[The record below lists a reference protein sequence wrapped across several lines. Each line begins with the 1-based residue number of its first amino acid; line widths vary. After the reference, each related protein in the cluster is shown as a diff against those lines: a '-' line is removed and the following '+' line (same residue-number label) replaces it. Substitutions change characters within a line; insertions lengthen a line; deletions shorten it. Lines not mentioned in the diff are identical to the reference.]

1 MILSGKKP
9 DRKRQILYDSFIE
22 TERMVVVMVREGK
35 TWEVIASWVQFSSVQ
50 SLSRVR
56 LFVTP

>member
-1 MILSGKKP
+1 MNASLISGE
-9 DRKRQILYDSFIE
+9 LNE
-22 TERMVVVMVREGK
+22 VREL
-35 TWEVIASWVQFSSVQ
+35 AMWVTQEGFPKPQFSSVQ